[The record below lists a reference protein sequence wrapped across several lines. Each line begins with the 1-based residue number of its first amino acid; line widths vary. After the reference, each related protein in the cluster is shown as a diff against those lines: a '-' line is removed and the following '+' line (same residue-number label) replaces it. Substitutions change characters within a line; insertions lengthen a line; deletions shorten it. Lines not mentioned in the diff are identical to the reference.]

1 MKKFLIAEDK
11 KKVEEFLPLFILSLK
26 QQTLVEPFIYA
37 PVSCSSEKW
46 EDFAGGKQEFTQS
59 DIKKSLKEDRNWNR
73 DAPPY
78 KIDIS
83 RDLMEYA
90 AYQEIPNFG
99 AHFYYAFSLE
109 PLPNW
114 QNFNKF
120 GVPRKLIPSLT
131 VDYSDAGRHLSSV
144 DEPTTSE

>member
-1 MKKFLIAEDK
+1 MKKFLIIEDK
-11 KKVEEFLPLFILSLK
+11 EKLEEFLPLFILSLK
-26 QQTLVEPFIYA
+26 QQTLVEPFDITPLSMDKEWDGFY
-37 PVSCSSEKW
+37 SEKT
-46 EDFAGGKQEFTQS
+46 EFTQN
-59 DIKKSLKEDRNWNR
+59 DILKSIKEDRTLKMN
-73 DAPPY
+73 APPY

-120 GVPRKLIPSLT
+120 RVPWKLIPTLKVVYPVDISDNEEQESL
-131 VDYSDAGRHLSSV
+131 
-144 DEPTTSE
+144 E

>member
-1 MKKFLIAEDK
+1 MKKFLVAEDK
-11 KKVEEFLPLFILSLK
+11 KKVDEFLPLFILSLK
-26 QQTLVEPFIYA
+26 QQTLVRPFNF
-37 PVSCSSEKW
+37 PPLTTNEKW
-46 EDFAGGKQEFTQS
+46 EDFEGDKQEFTPN
-59 DIKKSLKEDRNWNR
+59 DIKKSIKDDRLWNTH
-73 DAPPY
+73 APHY

-83 RDLMEYA
+83 RDMMEYA

-120 GVPRKLIPSLT
+120 RVPKKLIPSLV
-131 VDYSDAGRHLSSV
+131 VDYSDAGFNYDSS
-144 DEPTTSE
+144 DEATTPE